1 MDFVG
6 TPGLTTTNSIWS
18 NSQLGVS
25 PGNKPTPSSFN
36 ASASAFHSSSGF
48 ESLSATV
55 APRFA
60 KNFAQ
65 AIPLRAAP
73 ITKTFLPFSSKQ
85 SHIQLTVGRRQ
96 QQSAAKA
103 WPYHETSGCRLLLPT
118 AD

>member
-18 NSQLGVS
+18 SNQLGAS
-25 PGNKPTPSSFN
+25 PGNKPTPSSFS
-36 ASASAFHSSSGF
+36 ASASAFHFSSGF

-73 ITKTFLPFSSKQ
+73 ITRTFLPFSSKQ
-85 SHIQLTVGRRQ
+85 SHVQFNSWQTAAAVGSQSLVFLTNIWLPP
-96 QQSAAKA
+96 AAA
-103 WPYHETSGCRLLLPT
+103 Y
-118 AD
+118 

>member
-1 MDFVG
+1 MDFAG
-6 TPGLTTTNSIWS
+6 TPGLTTTNSMWS
-18 NSQLGVS
+18 NNQIGASAR
-25 PGNKPTPSSFN
+25 NTPTPPSFS

-73 ITKTFLPFSSKQ
+73 ITKTFLPLTSKQ
-85 SHIQLTVGRRQ
+85 FLVLPQLQRRETQ
-96 QQSAAKA
+96 QRKQD
-103 WPYHETSGCRLLLPT
+103 RQN
-118 AD
+118 